1 MFRRIGDIIC
11 SVVNRYKVSW
21 VVSAGNHGPALCT
34 VGAPPDISQPV
45 LIGEPA
51 PLLPLQPAAPAA
63 PAAPALSYLLAGCI
77 RVGFLL
83 RSLPVAARDLGVC

>member
-51 PLLPLQPAAPAA
+51 PLLPLQPAAPA
-63 PAAPALSYLLAGCI
+63 LSYLLAGCI